1 MPGVRMT
8 VEQYKALLA
17 RNQAVQPATKKP
29 KYRNKKA
36 QIGDV
41 QFDSKREAKRY
52 QELKA
57 LAHMGQI
64 SELELQV
71 RFELIPKQ
79 RTPSGKA
86 ERGCDYIADF
96 RYRNKFGHLVVE
108 DTKGFRTADYIIK
121 RKLMLKIH
129 GIEIQ
134 EV

>member
-8 VEQYKALLA
+8 IEQYQQLVA
-17 RNQAVQPATKKP
+17 RNKAIKPATKKP
-29 KYRNKKA
+29 KYGNKKA

-57 LAHMGQI
+57 LEHMGHI
-64 SELELQV
+64 SELQLQV

-96 RYRNKFGHLVVE
+96 RYRDKFGHLIVE
-108 DTKGFRTADYIIK
+108 DTKGVRTADYIIK